1 MTPPFVTRYLIALN
15 QHKLIGFATFF
26 LITGIS
32 GIVAIQPT
40 PAPIYRAEGRLIYT
54 TPVKVFSQTGIQISE
69 QGKQR
74 ATPETLLADNV
85 VKEVAA
91 GMQVSS
97 KDIVKN
103 TQVKLPKS
111 EGPQFISVIYTD
123 KNKEISATIV
133 AMLMEKMV
141 EQSRFINTA
150 QLRRIIETIEKRL
163 PQAEQELREAEQKLE
178 QYDRLQGPA
187 LFAAQ
192 DGTLVGGI
200 TGSQQQQRN
209 LEIQLEGVEAQYSS
223 LIERLGLTPDQAY
236 TSSALS
242 ADPIIA
248 SLRAQILDTETQME
262 LLKGQLRPQHP
273 TMIELRKQQQTYE
286 TLLQARAAEVL
297 GGNGF
302 TSPLPSQIRQDST
315 LDPAR
320 QALANQLVA
329 LQTQREA
336 LQRQL
341 AATQRTEQELR
352 QQYQQLPNKQLERG
366 RLAQQ
371 VTFKQEF
378 YNRLQAA
385 LADTKIAEAE
395 TESSLAIAGIAEP
408 KAIMTQTAS
417 NPIVTLAIG
426 GVIGIVVGAGVI
438 LLLSTLDNTL
448 YTPEDVKPIL
458 RDNGVPLLGDLPTIG
473 LKSYRGEVAI
483 ITRPEALELEF
494 YERFRTNLRLRE
506 EPAVKVVLVTSTA
519 ANEGKTIVAYNLAIA
534 SAQAGMRTL
543 LVEGDLRSHSVAQS
557 QDVIHLMDAP
567 LEPLRFYGSKSE
579 CIHLAQDFE
588 NLSILPSLGPLRKAA
603 GILESSEMKHLL
615 EDARGR
621 FDFVVV
627 DSPSLSRCNDALLL
641 QPFTDGI
648 VLVTRPGYTQGSIL
662 SQVIEELDE
671 NEVLLGAVINDI
683 KQLQPPV
690 PVDSGRGYS
699 AVDTPVDQTPAKNHK
714 VTSGVG
720 SRE

>member
-54 TPVKVFSQTGIQISE
+54 TPVKVFSQTGVEISE
-69 QGKQR
+69 QGKQLL
-74 ATPETLLADNV
+74 TQGTLLADNV

-103 TQVKLPKS
+103 TQVKLPK
-111 EGPQFISVIYTD
+111 EGAQFISVIYRD
-123 KNKEISATIV
+123 KNKEISAAIV
-133 AMLMEKMV
+133 DMLMKKMV
-141 EQSRFINTA
+141 EQSRFINTS
-150 QLRRIIETIEKRL
+150 QLRRIIEVIEERL
-163 PQAEQELREAEQKLE
+163 PKAEAELREAEQKLE

-187 LFAAQ
+187 LFAAK

-200 TGSQQQQRN
+200 TGSQQQQRS

-286 TLLQARAAEVL
+286 TLLQARGAEVL

-329 LQTQREA
+329 LQTQRES

-371 VTFKQEF
+371 VAFKQEF
-378 YNRLQAA
+378 YNKLQVA
-385 LADTKIAEAE
+385 LADSKIAEAE

-557 QDVIHLMDAP
+557 QEVIHLMDAP
-567 LEPLRFYGSKSE
+567 LEPLRFYGSKTE

-588 NLSILPSLGPLRKAA
+588 NLYILPSLGPLRKAA

-662 SQVIEELDE
+662 SQVIEELEE

-699 AVDTPVDQTPAKNHK
+699 AVDTPVDQTPADQHK

-720 SRE
+720 SRK

>member
-54 TPVKVFSQTGIQISE
+54 TPVKVFSQTGVEISE
-69 QGKQR
+69 QGKQLL
-74 ATPETLLADNV
+74 TQGTLLADNV

-103 TQVKLPKS
+103 TQVKLPK
-111 EGPQFISVIYTD
+111 EGAQFISVIYRD
-123 KNKEISATIV
+123 KNKEISAAIV
-133 AMLMEKMV
+133 DMLMKKMV
-141 EQSRFINTA
+141 EQSRFINTS
-150 QLRRIIETIEKRL
+150 QLRRIIEVIEERL
-163 PQAEQELREAEQKLE
+163 PKAEAELREAEQKLE

-187 LFAAQ
+187 LFAAK

-200 TGSQQQQRN
+200 TGSQQQQRS

-286 TLLQARAAEVL
+286 TLLQARGAEVL

-329 LQTQREA
+329 LQTQRES

-371 VTFKQEF
+371 VAFKQEF
-378 YNRLQAA
+378 YNKLQVA
-385 LADTKIAEAE
+385 LADSKIAEAE

-557 QDVIHLMDAP
+557 QEVIHLMDAP
-567 LEPLRFYGSKSE
+567 LEPLRFYGSKTE

-588 NLSILPSLGPLRKAA
+588 NLYIL
-603 GILESSEMKHLL
+603 
-615 EDARGR
+615 
-621 FDFVVV
+621 
-627 DSPSLSRCNDALLL
+627 
-641 QPFTDGI
+641 
-648 VLVTRPGYTQGSIL
+648 
-662 SQVIEELDE
+662 
-671 NEVLLGAVINDI
+671 
-683 KQLQPPV
+683 
-690 PVDSGRGYS
+690 
-699 AVDTPVDQTPAKNHK
+699 
-714 VTSGVG
+714 
-720 SRE
+720 

>member
-1 MTPPFVTRYLIALN
+1 
-15 QHKLIGFATFF
+15 
-26 LITGIS
+26 
-32 GIVAIQPT
+32 
-40 PAPIYRAEGRLIYT
+40 
-54 TPVKVFSQTGIQISE
+54 
-69 QGKQR
+69 
-74 ATPETLLADNV
+74 
-85 VKEVAA
+85 
-91 GMQVSS
+91 
-97 KDIVKN
+97 
-103 TQVKLPKS
+103 
-111 EGPQFISVIYTD
+111 
-123 KNKEISATIV
+123 
-133 AMLMEKMV
+133 
-141 EQSRFINTA
+141 
-150 QLRRIIETIEKRL
+150 
-163 PQAEQELREAEQKLE
+163 
-178 QYDRLQGPA
+178 
-187 LFAAQ
+187 
-192 DGTLVGGI
+192 
-200 TGSQQQQRN
+200 
-209 LEIQLEGVEAQYSS
+209 
-223 LIERLGLTPDQAY
+223 
-236 TSSALS
+236 
-242 ADPIIA
+242 
-248 SLRAQILDTETQME
+248 
-262 LLKGQLRPQHP
+262 
-273 TMIELRKQQQTYE
+273 
-286 TLLQARAAEVL
+286 
-297 GGNGF
+297 
-302 TSPLPSQIRQDST
+302 
-315 LDPAR
+315 
-320 QALANQLVA
+320 
-329 LQTQREA
+329 
-336 LQRQL
+336 
-341 AATQRTEQELR
+341 
-352 QQYQQLPNKQLERG
+352 QLERG

-543 LVEGDLRSHSVAQS
+543 LVEGDLRSHSVAQA
-557 QDVIHLMDAP
+557 QEVIHLMDTP

-588 NLSILPSLGPLRKAA
+588 NLYILPSLGPLRKAA

-662 SQVIEELDE
+662 SQVIEELEE

-699 AVDTPVDQTPAKNHK
+699 AVDTPVAQTPADQHK

-720 SRE
+720 SRK

>member
-103 TQVKLPKS
+103 TQVKLPK
-111 EGPQFISVIYTD
+111 EGAQFISVIYRD
-123 KNKEISATIV
+123 KNKEISAAIV
-133 AMLMEKMV
+133 DMLMKKMV
-141 EQSRFINTA
+141 EQSRFINTS
-150 QLRRIIETIEKRL
+150 QLRRIIEVIEERL
-163 PQAEQELREAEQKLE
+163 PKAEAELREAEQKLE

-187 LFAAQ
+187 LFAAK

-200 TGSQQQQRN
+200 TGSQQQQRS

-286 TLLQARAAEVL
+286 TLLQARGAEVL

-329 LQTQREA
+329 LQTQRES

-371 VTFKQEF
+371 VAFKQEF
-378 YNRLQAA
+378 YNKLQVA
-385 LADTKIAEAE
+385 LADSKIAEAE

-557 QDVIHLMDAP
+557 QEVIHLMDTP

-588 NLSILPSLGPLRKAA
+588 NLYILPSLGPLRKAA

-662 SQVIEELDE
+662 SQVIEELEE

-699 AVDTPVDQTPAKNHK
+699 AVDTPVDQTPADQHK

-720 SRE
+720 SRK